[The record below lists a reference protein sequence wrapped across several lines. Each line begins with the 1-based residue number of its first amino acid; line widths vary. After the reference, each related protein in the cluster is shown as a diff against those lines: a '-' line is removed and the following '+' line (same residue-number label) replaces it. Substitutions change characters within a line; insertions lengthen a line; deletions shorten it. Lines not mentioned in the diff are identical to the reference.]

1 MKIVVAMATGITAMV
16 ATLTMLG
23 APGQAGADPAAPDP
37 NLPNMAANYCPGGRE
52 DGPFV
57 RRCIGTKYPDGS
69 YWRESQYSVANYSP
83 DYLGGPG
90 LRCVIDYGP
99 MRYGSATVAAPPGGC
114 NGAV

>member
-1 MKIVVAMATGITAMV
+1 MKMVAVPAGIAGMV
-16 ATLTMLG
+16 ATLTMLTT
-23 APGQAGADPAAPDP
+23 PGSAGADPAPPDP
-37 NLPNMAANYCPGGRE
+37 NLPNMAANYCPGGRV

-99 MRYGSATVAAPPGGC
+99 MAYGSIITAAPPGGC

>member
-1 MKIVVAMATGITAMV
+1 MRFPAV
-16 ATLTMLG
+16 ATAGMTAVLTMLG
-23 APGQAGADPAAPDP
+23 TGGPAGADPAPSDP
-37 NLPNMAANYCPGGRE
+37 NLPNLAANYCPGGRQ
-52 DGPFV
+52 DSPFV

-99 MRYGSATVAAPPGGC
+99 MTYGSAIEPAPPGGC

>member
-1 MKIVVAMATGITAMV
+1 MKIVRAV
-16 ATLTMLG
+16 ATAIAGTVAALAVLG
-23 APGQAGADPAAPDP
+23 APGSAAADPVAPDP
-37 NLPNMAANYCPGGRE
+37 NLPNMAANYCPGGRQ

-99 MRYGSATVAAPPGGC
+99 MNYGSALAPAPPGGC